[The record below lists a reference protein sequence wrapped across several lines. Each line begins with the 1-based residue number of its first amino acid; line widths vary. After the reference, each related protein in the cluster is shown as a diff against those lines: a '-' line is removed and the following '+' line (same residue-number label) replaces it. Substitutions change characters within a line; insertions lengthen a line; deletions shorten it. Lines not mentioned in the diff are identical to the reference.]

1 MATISPNHQ
10 AVSLL
15 ATNASMRT
23 LCRCRT
29 PFAEGR
35 TTGLLKELLVSN
47 STVLAMEV
55 AEDAIPESESAL
67 AIAELFDET
76 NAAAF

>member
-35 TTGLLKELLVSN
+35 TTGLLKELLVS
-47 STVLAMEV
+47 TVLAMEV
-55 AEDAIPESESAL
+55 AEDAIPISESAL